1 MTFFAGC
8 DIGSVSAKA
17 VLLAPR
23 EYAPILPAAWQ
34 RFPAAVPDEVDGTL
48 FVSSLLAVDG
58 APAEAAE
65 RLRALLREIMPSG
78 VECAIAFTGSGGRL
92 AAEQHDA
99 PFFSD
104 YRALVAGVGVCYPEA
119 DGIME
124 IGGAGSSFLQ
134 LNAANGG
141 DAALLDYSTNGACAA
156 GCGSFLDQQAAR
168 LGMTIAAL
176 AETAAAAAHGSPI
189 AGRCSVFAKSD
200 MIHAQQKGAG
210 FDEILRGLCEALAHG
225 YCATVLKGRTPGRQT
240 VITGGVA
247 CNRAVTAALRQQVA
261 PMPGSLIVPPLPTH
275 FGAIGAA
282 LLLRR
287 SAGNPE
293 THHRTLPFI
302 SLNSPDI
309 SGALPP
315 LSQELVNHLAAP
327 PGSIPDAG
335 NFPVYL
341 GIDIGSVSTN
351 LVCTDEQG
359 VLLRAIYL
367 RTKGRP
373 IEAVSEGLKL
383 ISAEFGER
391 LTVRGCGTTGSGREL
406 IGELTGADTI
416 NDEITAHAVGA
427 GYIATQYLDR
437 QVDTILE
444 IGGQDAKFIRLED
457 GVVVDFAMNEACSAG
472 TGSFLE
478 DQAERLGI
486 NICGEFSRLALSAPH
501 PVRLGERCTVF
512 MEQDI
517 VETLGRG
524 ESRENLAAGAAYAV
538 VNNYLHR
545 VKGARQSGEVIFF
558 QGGTAYN
565 HAVAAAF
572 ARVLGVTVHVPPY
585 AGVMGA
591 YGAALLAR
599 EKMAGQSSES
609 TFRGFALA
617 PESLQRR
624 EFTCAACSNRC
635 TIQEYRR
642 DDRVS
647 YWGDK
652 CAVRFRHT
660 APSAPAP
667 LIDDLFALR
676 ETALQRD
683 YPAECAAG
691 LHGEHNERDAAAL
704 LSSRRQQPV
713 ALRIALP
720 RTMYHF
726 EYFPF
731 WHSYLTGLGMTVE
744 QSAAT
749 SESTAA
755 DGIAHTVAEP
765 CFPIQVAHGHL
776 QELCRGDA
784 DLILLPALIDA
795 ESDDSTVQSHFCP
808 WGQTLP
814 YVLAASGA
822 AAAARGRLLTPI
834 IHFRRGAAVVEQ
846 ELWGSFAP
854 FAASRQQHRRAVELG
869 YRALSQ
875 FRATLHHAGAAALQ
889 AVAEQGASAILMLG
903 RSYTLYDNRLNLHLP
918 AKLRSR
924 FGVNLIPLD
933 FLPLNTVP
941 LAGLTDTMFWHS
953 GRRILQ
959 GARFSAVHSNLHG
972 LWLTHFKCGPDS
984 YIKPLGQR
992 GAEKPLLIIQ
1002 LDAHSND
1009 AGVMTRCEAYLHSK
1023 GLLT

>member
-8 DIGSVSAKA
+8 DIGSVSARA

-23 EYAPILPAAWQ
+23 EYAPDLPAAWQ
-34 RFPAAVPDEVDGTL
+34 RFPGTIPEEFAGAL
-48 FVSSLLAVDG
+48 FVSPSFPVDG
-58 APAEAAE
+58 APAVAAE
-65 RLRALLREIMPSG
+65 RLRALLREIVPPG

-92 AAEQHDA
+92 AAELHDA
-99 PFFSD
+99 PFLSD
-104 YRALVAGVGVCYPEA
+104 FRALVAGVGVCYPDA

-134 LNAANGG
+134 LAATNGG

-168 LGMTIAAL
+168 LGMTVAAL
-176 AETAAAAAHGSPI
+176 AEAAAAAVHGSPI

-200 MIHAQQKGAG
+200 MIHAQQKGAAL
-210 FDEILRGLCEALAHG
+210 DEILRGLCEALAHS

-247 CNRAVTAALRQQVA
+247 ANRAVIAALRQQVA
-261 PMPGSLIVPPLPTH
+261 PLAETLVVPSLPTH
-275 FGAIGAA
+275 FGALGAA
-282 LLLRR
+282 LLLQRTVDAPTAARR
-287 SAGNPE
+287 A
-293 THHRTLPFI
+293 LPA
-302 SLNSPDI
+302 SPLTVADT
-309 SGALPP
+309 SGTLPP
-315 LSQELVNHLAAP
+315 LTLELVNHLAAA
-327 PGSIPDAG
+327 PGFIPASG

-359 VLLRAIYL
+359 VLLREIYL

-373 IEAVSEGLKL
+373 IAAVAEGLKL
-383 ISAEFGER
+383 IYDEFGER

-427 GYIATQYLDR
+427 GEIAARYLGR

-444 IGGQDAKFIRLED
+444 IGGQDAKFIRLD
-457 GVVVDFAMNEACSAG
+457 NGVVVDFAMNEACSAG
-472 TGSFLE
+472 TGSFLD

-486 NICGEFSRLALSAPH
+486 NICDEFSRLALSAPQ

-517 VETLGRG
+517 VEALGRG
-524 ESRENLAAGAAYAV
+524 EIRANLAAGAAYAV

-572 ARVLGVTVHVPPY
+572 ARVLGVPIHVPPH

-599 EKMAGQSSES
+599 QKMGRSAGGS
-609 TFRGFALA
+609 TFRGFAMA
-617 PESLQRR
+617 PDSLQRC

-635 TIQEYRR
+635 TVQEYRR

-652 CAVRFRHT
+652 CAVRFRH
-660 APSAPAP
+660 SASPAAAP
-667 LIDDLFALR
+667 LLDDLFALR
-676 ETALQRD
+676 EVELQRD
-683 YPAECAAG
+683 YLTECAEG
-691 LHGEHNERDAAAL
+691 LHGAAHEQDAAAVL
-704 LSSRRQQPV
+704 ALRSKQTGT
-713 ALRIALP
+713 LRIALP

-731 WHSYLTGLGMTVE
+731 WNSYLSCLGMTVE

-749 SESTAA
+749 SDGTAA

-795 ESDDSTVQSHFCP
+795 ESDDPTVQSHFCP

-834 IHFRRGAAVVEQ
+834 VHFRRGAAEVEQ

-854 FAASRQQHRRAVELG
+854 FATSRQQHRRAVELG

-875 FRATLHHAGAAALQ
+875 FRATLHQTGAAALQ
-889 AVAEQGASAILMLG
+889 TVAEQGVSAVLMLG

-918 AKLRSR
+918 ATLRSR

-933 FLPLNTVP
+933 FLPLDTVS
-941 LAGLTDTMFWHS
+941 LDGLTDTMFWHS

-959 GARFSAVHSNLHG
+959 GARFSAAHPNLHG

-992 GAEKPLLIIQ
+992 GAGKPLLIIQ

-1009 AGVMTRCEAYLHSK
+1009 AGVLTRCEAYLHSI